1 MTKKHFWSPV
11 QFVRQKLETL
21 RTWSIIIQIEKK
33 TPQNRKSWRTWSI
46 GQGPKLQKIHFLNQ
60 KTGLGG
66 SRNFLT
72 FHLPF
77 EVMVTSLT
85 SHSKG
90 SLHIQRV
97 GELLY
102 IEIRFL
108 NFFFAYH
115 PRVEGDIFGS
125 EKFWIFR
132 PHIGFPSKL
141 DFQKSSIC
149 SNKYLTEVMYLQ

>member
-1 MTKKHFWSPV
+1 M
-11 QFVRQKLETL
+11 
-21 RTWSIIIQIEKK
+21 
-33 TPQNRKSWRTWSI
+33 
-46 GQGPKLQKIHFLNQ
+46 
-60 KTGLGG
+60 GLVG

-77 EVMVTSLT
+77 EVRVTSLN

-132 PHIGFPSKL
+132 PYIGFPSKL

-149 SNKYLTEVMYLQ
+149 SNKSHTYKEFFPHPVIKLTDFQFNVFTHLKLSDEIFFHPLF